1 MLAHDRLGEGPPLV
15 LVHFLGG
22 HRHVWRPVLPHLT
35 ESRTVIALDLPGF
48 GESRPLAGSPTLQR
62 LTDAVAATIAE
73 LGLERPAVAGLSL
86 GGGVAIELARAGV
99 VSSAVAISPIG
110 FATTPEMAFAKASL
124 RATHAASRAIA
135 GQVDRLAPQA
145 TLRAALGA
153 QMFAKPWAVPAEEA
167 AGLVRSMAHS
177 PGTLPILRAAMG
189 QEIVGGGLMA
199 PLTVA
204 WGQRDALLLPRQ
216 GRRAVERLSF
226 AQLVPLAGCG
236 HVPLWDDPVR
246 VAQTIL
252 DGTQPR

>member
-35 ESRTVIALDLPGF
+35 ESRTAIALDLPGF

>member
-1 MLAHDRLGEGPPLV
+1 MLAHDRHGDGPPLV

-22 HRHVWRPVLPHLT
+22 HRHVWQPLLPHLT
-35 ESRTVIALDLPGF
+35 GRTVVTIDLPGF
-48 GESRPLAGSPTLQR
+48 GDSRPLAGSPTLSR
-62 LTDAVAATIAE
+62 LTDAVAGTIAE
-73 LGLERPAVAGLSL
+73 LGLDRPAVAGISL
-86 GGGVAIELARAGV
+86 GGGVAVELARAGI

-110 FATTPEMAFAKASL
+110 FATLPEMAFAKASL

-145 TLRAALGA
+145 AIRAALGA

-177 PGTLPILRAAMG
+177 PGTLPVLRAAMG
-189 QEIVGGGLMA
+189 QELSAGGTLA
-199 PLTVA
+199 PVTVA

-236 HVPLWDDPVR
+236 HVPLWDDPER

-252 DGTQPR
+252 EGTARH

>member
-1 MLAHDRLGEGPPLV
+1 MLAHDRQGEGPPLV

-22 HRHVWRPVLPHLT
+22 HRHVWRPLLPQLK
-35 ESRTVIALDLPGF
+35 EARTVIAVDLPGF
-48 GESRPLAGSPTLQR
+48 GESRPLTGSPTLGR
-62 LTDAVAATIAE
+62 LTDAVAATISG

-124 RATHAASRAIA
+124 RATHAATRAIA
-135 GQVDRLAPQA
+135 GQIDRLAPQA

-153 QMFAKPWAVPAEEA
+153 QMFAKPWAVPPEEA

-177 PGTLPILRAAMG
+177 PGTLPVLRAAMG
-189 QEIVGGGLMA
+189 QEILGGGLMA

-236 HVPLWDDPVR
+236 HVPLWDDPER

-252 DGTQPR
+252 VGTHPR